1 MTIPTETIGENDS
14 AWFKKPSIPG
24 IIIIDNTW
32 TWTDTGKVDC
42 EEGGGAWCISPKDF
56 LKKSGGMYGPLI
68 VYGYSIFKFKEIQEL
83 KTGLDVA
90 KAALQIVH
98 TSIVSTIMFAVFG
111 ILVLALASMLLV
123 RAMKLWMYAIFA
135 PLFTFRFV
143 AGSNLLGWDD
153 DSFSIKEFVGLA
165 FVPAIVWLTLSF
177 GLIIIN
183 AVQWPANPSTPI
195 WTQCDLIKW
204 CEILNI
210 MWSADNKITRK
221 IEKPNTPDAY
231 TNTKFEYGGIQFYF
245 FGKATNQ
252 TNTTSTAIGAIDAVG
267 GMFGTLIVDVIA
279 LVFIWMAFMAAKNVS
294 KAVKMAVQPFEDIG
308 NKIGGLAKSMPKY
321 MPIPGLGVSASGIGK
336 VIEKK
341 EQWMVSDRQNRD
353 ANSALGKW
361 AGLEWAQRAGTRN
374 ALNDYTSNQ
383 ITQASTKN
391 VLVQI
396 SQESEWNQI
405 KGATEMLN
413 SAIKRFTK
421 TDDKWKVEITDPT
434 KFKEAIKWMNLD
446 EINDYGKIK
455 DHIEKNNG
463 NISENFLRE
472 NANGKD
478 MLKKMVWNKTPPN
491 NEKPSTWAKDEN
503 KPGGEKPPATPSS
516 TPSPKH

>member
-1 MTIPTETIGENDS
+1 
-14 AWFKKPSIPG
+14 
-24 IIIIDNTW
+24 
-32 TWTDTGKVDC
+32 
-42 EEGGGAWCISPKDF
+42 
-56 LKKSGGMYGPLI
+56 
-68 VYGYSIFKFKEIQEL
+68 
-83 KTGLDVA
+83 
-90 KAALQIVH
+90 
-98 TSIVSTIMFAVFG
+98 
-111 ILVLALASMLLV
+111 
-123 RAMKLWMYAIFA
+123 
-135 PLFTFRFV
+135 
-143 AGSNLLGWDD
+143 
-153 DSFSIKEFVGLA
+153 
-165 FVPAIVWLTLSF
+165 
-177 GLIIIN
+177 
-183 AVQWPANPSTPI
+183 
-195 WTQCDLIKW
+195 
-204 CEILNI
+204 